1 LSNTECKTITTVD
14 NTKIPQITAYLKF
27 VFQ

>member
-1 LSNTECKTITTVD
+1 VSNTECRTITAVD
-14 NTKIPQITAYLKF
+14 NTKIPQITAYMKY